1 MRPATNHQHII
12 IIIIMIIAAVITAT
26 IARMLLLLLFVVV
39 AVVVASDADAAAL
52 APAPAPAAADH
63 AANVALAVP
72 VSSSR
77 SDWYLFFHDF
87 ECYWLVVFGTYRCF
101 ESRGFNGMSM
111 DCSMCIH
118 VGSERSPDR

>member
-1 MRPATNHQHII
+1 MRPAACHQHI

-26 IARMLLLLLFVVV
+26 IARMLLLMLVVVV
-39 AVVVASDADAAAL
+39 AVVVAADADAA

-111 DCSMCIH
+111 DWSMCIH

>member
-1 MRPATNHQHII
+1 MRPAVYHQHI

-26 IARMLLLLLFVVV
+26 IARMLLLMLVVVV
-39 AVVVASDADAAAL
+39 AVVAADADAAAPAL
-52 APAPAPAAADH
+52 APAPAAADH
-63 AANVALAVP
+63 TANVALAVP

-111 DCSMCIH
+111 DCSMCTH

>member
-1 MRPATNHQHII
+1 
-12 IIIIMIIAAVITAT
+12 MIIAAVIATT
-26 IARMLLLLLFVVV
+26 IARMLLLMIVVVVVVVV
-39 AVVVASDADAAAL
+39 ADADAA

-63 AANVALAVP
+63 AANVALAVR

-77 SDWYLFFHDF
+77 SDWYLFFHDC

>member
-1 MRPATNHQHII
+1 MRPAACHQHI

-26 IARMLLLLLFVVV
+26 IARMLLLMLVVVV
-39 AVVVASDADAAAL
+39 AVVVAADADAA